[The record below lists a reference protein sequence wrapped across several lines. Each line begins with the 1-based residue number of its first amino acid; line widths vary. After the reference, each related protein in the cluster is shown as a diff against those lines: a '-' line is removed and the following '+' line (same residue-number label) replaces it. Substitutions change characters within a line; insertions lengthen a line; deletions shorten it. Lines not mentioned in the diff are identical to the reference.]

1 MKSVP
6 ENIEHRIQ
14 LKEDE
19 IGRYRGAIINYP
31 PDRLNRFGIPY
42 LTRLQDQLNELY
54 AERARQRIPVTPK
67 K

>member
-19 IGRYRGAIINYP
+19 IRRYRLVLVNYP
-31 PDRLNRFGIPY
+31 LDRLNRSGIPY
-42 LTRLQDQLNELY
+42 LTHLQDQLNELY
-54 AERARQRIPVTPK
+54 EERAKRKV
-67 K
+67 

>member
-19 IGRYRGAIINYP
+19 ISRYRAILVNYP
-31 PDRLNRFGIPY
+31 LDRLERSGIPY
-42 LTRLQDQLNELY
+42 LTKLQDQLNELY
-54 AERARQRIPVTPK
+54 AEQARQK
-67 K
+67 L

>member
-6 ENIEHRIQ
+6 ENIDHRIQ

-19 IGRYRGAIINYP
+19 VRRYRNILVNYP
-31 PDRLNRFGIPY
+31 LDRMNRSGIPY

-54 AERARQRIPVTPK
+54 AERARQKI
-67 K
+67 

>member
-6 ENIEHRIQ
+6 ENIDHRIQ

-19 IGRYRGAIINYP
+19 ISRYRRILINYP
-31 PDRLNRFGIPY
+31 LDRLNRSGIPY

-54 AERARQRIPVTPK
+54 AERARQKI
-67 K
+67 